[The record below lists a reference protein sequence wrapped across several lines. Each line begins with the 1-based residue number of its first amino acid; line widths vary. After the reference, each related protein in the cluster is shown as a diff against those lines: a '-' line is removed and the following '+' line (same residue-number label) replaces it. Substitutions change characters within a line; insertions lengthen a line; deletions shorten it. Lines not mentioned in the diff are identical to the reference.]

1 MRPVSILPRGQS
13 GFGLVELMIAM
24 TLGLVL
30 LGGIGYV
37 YIGSRGAFRTTDNLS
52 RMQENARYALDV
64 MSRDIRMAG
73 YIGCG
78 NMASIRVNTIAKP
91 PVPPMTIG
99 NALIGYNSGS
109 GWTNPTTITRVAG
122 TDVLSVMGA
131 FSNGVNLTGNLAPQ
145 NANVQI
151 NGNPDSFQM
160 GDVLVVTNCVNADIF
175 KVTNTPGSSGSII
188 TVAHATASNCQR
200 DPITGACTTGPA
212 NRIGT
217 YGADAFVMRINQYS
231 YFIGTPTATSTRPTP
246 PPSLYRVGLDGN
258 PEELVENVQDMQ
270 FKYGLDTNGDGAVDS
285 YSYTPGN
292 WAQVVSVKVSLLMR
306 SPDNNLSTS
315 TQSVT
320 FDNGTTGTFTAP
332 DRRLYQV
339 YSATVGVRN
348 RLPPM

>member
-1 MRPVSILPRGQS
+1 MRPILISPRGQS

-52 RMQENARYALDV
+52 RLQENARYALDM

-73 YIGCG
+73 YVGCG
-78 NMASIRVNTIAKP
+78 NMSSIVVHTIANP
-91 PVPPMTIG
+91 PVPPMTPG
-99 NALIGYNSGS
+99 NALIGYDGGT
-109 GWTNPTTITRVAG
+109 GWTNPSTVTPVAG
-122 TDVLSVMGA
+122 PDVLSIMGA
-131 FSNGVNLTGNLAPQ
+131 FSSGVNLTGNLAPQ

-151 NGNPDSFQM
+151 NGNPDGFQA
-160 GDVLVVTNCVNADIF
+160 GDVLVITNCVNADVVKATTVSTGSGTI
-175 KVTNTPGSSGSII
+175 VTIAHSNSSNTG
-188 TVAHATASNCQR
+188 
-200 DPITGACTTGPA
+200 

-217 YGADAFVMRINQYS
+217 YGADAFVMRMNQYS
-231 YFIGTPTATSTRPTP
+231 YFIGTNPAGNR
-246 PPSLYRVGLDGN
+246 SLYRVGLSGN
-258 PEELVENVQDMQ
+258 AEERVENVWDMQ
-270 FKYGLDTNGDGAVDS
+270 FRYGLDTNNDGVVDT
-285 YSYTPGN
+285 YSYAPGN
-292 WAQVVSVKVSLLMR
+292 WAQVLSVKVSLLMR
-306 SPDNNLSTS
+306 SPDDNLSTS